1 MVKTLAIFD
10 HAHMPA
16 SVEQP
21 ASAAEVVIV
30 WGGMRVLWRNAGDEL
45 RSAALAALR
54 LMYPRMFPGELLA
67 ICEGGAAVIS
77 GGCTVQ
83 LPPSDDFG
91 AVGVVPYNPPA
102 SCPADWWGVGGC
114 TVQPPPVD
122 HVGMPS
128 GLTSE
133 EAMHWG
139 TVTELAR
146 HDLGELATV
155 FDLPNSALCA
165 AAEDAAQRV
174 CRLVAFWARAGI
186 SAVTVGELL
195 RAFAASRSVALDDDQ
210 TVAQWAARMSNPVW
224 WRRAMRRRFR
234 AVEQA
239 AIEAGQVQRHASPYA
254 SPRALERS
262 QLAAQRL
269 AQMLEDYEMH
279 NPETGDVLPLADLV
293 EASLSNPSNR
303 RKALCARIAGV
314 EKFATEA
321 GMVATFATL
330 TAPSRFHPFTH
341 DGKPNPRYSGTSPR
355 DAQAWLGKTWANAMR
370 KLKRRGLLPMGVR
383 VTEPHHD
390 ATPHW
395 HAVIW
400 CSAPALERLPRDHN
414 LRILEATLRD
424 YALADDGDEPGAAER
439 RCTFQRIDPA
449 KGSALGYVIKYVSK
463 SVDGYGVDGD
473 IETGQSAAD
482 ASRGVVVW
490 SRVWGVRQFQF
501 FGLPPITPTRE
512 LFRIDDTATLS
523 PDLLGLHAAAK
534 ANDYAGWLKELERAE
549 CGGGVVVK
557 SGYAVKP
564 SARYEGE
571 LSRKL
576 EGVDVE
582 PAGSGAWGRRLA
594 CDPKPA
600 GGCTVQPPPA
610 EVSAVADVL
619 AASSLTLDE
628 MRAAL
633 ARITQLGT
641 RIITR
646 SGTWTIRR
654 RAGAEPGAAVSAV
667 SPPRTRFNNSAQPS
681 HYPEGVT

>member
-1 MVKTLAIFD
+1 MAKTLAIFD

-30 WGGMRVLWRNAGDEL
+30 WGGMRVLWRHAGDEL

-54 LMYPRMFPGELLA
+54 LMHPRMFPGELLA

-83 LPPSDDFG
+83 LPPPDDFG

-102 SCPADWWGVGGC
+102 DWWGVGGC
-114 TVQPPPVD
+114 TVQPPAD
-122 HVGMPS
+122 LVGMPD
-128 GLTSE
+128 GLSVE
-133 EAMHWG
+133 EAQHWG

-146 HDLGELATV
+146 HDVAQLAEV
-155 FDLPNSALCA
+155 LDLPNSALCA
-165 AAEDAAQRV
+165 AAEDAAERV
-174 CRLVAFWARAGI
+174 TRLVQFWARADI
-186 SAVTVGELL
+186 APRRVGELL
-195 RAFAASRSVALDDDQ
+195 QAFATSRGVSLDDQQ

-234 AVEQA
+234 SVEQA

-269 AQMLEDYEMH
+269 AKMLEDYEMH

-341 DGKPNPRYSGTSPR
+341 DGNPNPRYSGTSPR

-370 KLKRRGLLPMGVR
+370 KLKRRGMLPMGVR

-414 LRILEATLRD
+414 LSIIEATLRD

-473 IETGQSAAD
+473 IETGQSASD
-482 ASRGVVVW
+482 AARGVVVW

-534 ANDYAGWLKELERAE
+534 ANDYAAWLRECERAE

-557 SGYAVKP
+557 GMYLPES
-564 SARYEGE
+564 STLYEGE
-571 LSRKL
+571 LSRRLK
-576 EGVDVE
+576 GVEVE
-582 PAGSGAWGRRLA
+582 QAGSGAWGRRLA
-594 CDPKPA
+594 CDPKPV

-610 EVSAVADVL
+610 QVSAVADVL
-619 AASSLTLDE
+619 AASSLTIEE
-628 MRAAL
+628 MRDAL

-641 RIITR
+641 RVVTR
-646 SGTWTIRR
+646 SGTWAIRR
-654 RAGAEPGAAVSAV
+654 KAGAVPGAAVPAV
-667 SPPRTRFNNSAQPS
+667 SPPRTRFNNSAEPMP
-681 HYPEGVT
+681 YPEGVT